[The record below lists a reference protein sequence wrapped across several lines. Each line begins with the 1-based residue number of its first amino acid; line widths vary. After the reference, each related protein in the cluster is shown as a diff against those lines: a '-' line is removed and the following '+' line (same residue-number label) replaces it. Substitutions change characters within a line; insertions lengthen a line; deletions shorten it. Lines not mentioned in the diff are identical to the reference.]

1 MSFQTIKTP
10 AGETLVV
17 LPLDEFEDLCDAADY
32 ARAQTARRP
41 DDELLGAEEALAF
54 AEAPTP
60 LHFWRRKRDMTQ
72 AQLANIVGIS
82 QNYVA
87 SLEAGDRKGDPAL
100 FKKLAAALRVS
111 MEMLVAD

>member
-17 LPLDEFEDLCDAADY
+17 LPLDEFEDLRDAADY
-32 ARAQTARRP
+32 AKAQAARRP
-41 DDELLGAEEALAF
+41 DEELLNADEALAY

-60 LHFWRRKRDMTQ
+60 LHFWRRKRGFTQ
-72 AQLANIVGIS
+72 AQLAERVGIS

-87 SLEAGDRKGDPAL
+87 SLEAGDRKGDPSL
-100 FKKLAAALRVS
+100 FKKFAGVLHVP
-111 MEMLVAD
+111 MEQLVAD